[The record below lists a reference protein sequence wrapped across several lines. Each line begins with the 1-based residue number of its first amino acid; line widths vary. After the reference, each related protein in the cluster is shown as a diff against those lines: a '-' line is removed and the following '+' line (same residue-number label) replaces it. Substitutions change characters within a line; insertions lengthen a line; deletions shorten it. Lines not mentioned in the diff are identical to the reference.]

1 MPNIL
6 GFKTP
11 NESGFLVF
19 SVSNAKYLAFDTPNG
34 NAPLLTGHDTFLA
47 YSPNLFSFLTALKL
61 MAPSHQI
68 YIYIYIYFNGSSNL
82 HKMEKNYL
90 QKTIYYPNAAQNTL
104 KPLLSFSLQ
113 TT

>member
-61 MAPSHQI
+61 MAPSHQFFFFFLMAPII
-68 YIYIYIYFNGSSNL
+68 YTKWKKTTCKKLFIIL
-82 HKMEKNYL
+82 MQHK
-90 QKTIYYPNAAQNTL
+90 IP
-104 KPLLSFSLQ
+104 
-113 TT
+113 

>member
-11 NESGFLVF
+11 NYGGFLVF
-19 SVSNAKYLAFDTPNG
+19 SMSNVKYLTFDTPNR
-34 NAPLLTGHDTFLA
+34 NTLLLTGHDTFLA

-68 YIYIYIYFNGSSNL
+68 FLFFNGSYNL

>member
-1 MPNIL
+1 MQNIL

-19 SVSNAKYLAFDTPNG
+19 SVSNVKYLAFDTPNG

-68 YIYIYIYFNGSSNL
+68 YIYIYIFFFFNGSYNL
-82 HKMEKNYL
+82 HKMEKKLLAKNYL
-90 QKTIYYPNAAQNTL
+90 
-104 KPLLSFSLQ
+104 LS
-113 TT
+113 